1 VPQGSVLG
9 PLLFTLCT
17 SDLLARLQCPF
28 AAYADDVK
36 IFSSSNE
43 CTDINKLQI
52 DLNFVT
58 EWSDQWCVPLNP
70 DKCSVMYLG
79 FNKPKKLYQLG
90 NRDITVVENQND
102 LGVLVN
108 NKLNWGNRS
117 AKAARISNS
126 PLDTP
131 MIMSDFIFA
140 VTTCYQHD
148 KLFTRRQIQLV
159 PILLQS
165 HCIKITSLSLYF
177 QPKRKHLGN
186 TLVRKMWHWNQ

>member
-159 PILLQS
+159 LIFSQS
-165 HCIKITSLSLYF
+165 HCT
-177 QPKRKHLGN
+177 
-186 TLVRKMWHWNQ
+186 